1 MFLYG
6 KNSILERL
14 RKNPQTIKKIILQ
27 DNFDV
32 LAIENLV
39 KQHKIPVEYL
49 SARKLARLKPA
60 KNVQGILA
68 QVDSFKYIDF
78 NELLSSQPQNKKT
91 TLVFLDK
98 INDPQNL
105 GMIMRTLACFGG
117 FSIIIPDTGACS
129 VTEAVL
135 HVASGADNYVDV
147 SIVPDL
153 AQAITSAK
161 KYGYFIIGAVV
172 DAKAEDINNISMS
185 FPLGVVL
192 GSEVAGISSAVKKQL
207 DRHVCIQMPGARL
220 SLNVSMAGCVFCHEI
235 VKHRK
240 KTV

>member
-14 RKNPQTIKKIILQ
+14 RRNPKSIKKIMLQ
-27 DNFDV
+27 DNFNV
-32 LAIENLV
+32 LAIEDLV
-39 KQHKIPVEYL
+39 KKNKIPAEYL

-68 QVDSFKYIDF
+68 CVDSFKYVDF
-78 NELLSSQPQNKKT
+78 NALLKGQPPGKKT
-91 TLVFLDK
+91 ALVFLDR

-117 FSIIIPDTGACS
+117 FSVIIPDTGACS

-135 HVASGADNYVDV
+135 HVASGADNYVGV

-153 AQAITSAK
+153 SQAIASAK

-172 DAKAEDINNISMS
+172 DDKAEDINKIAVS
-185 FPLGVVL
+185 FPLGLVL
-192 GSEVAGISSAVKKQL
+192 GSEVAGISGSVKKQL
-207 DRHVCIQMPGARL
+207 DRQVCINMPGANL
-220 SLNVSMAGCVFCHEI
+220 SLNVSMACCVFCHEI
-235 VKHRK
+235 AKHRK